1 MSDVKTTCEKLLE
14 GVPDDAMIL
23 VHKVDVI
30 RLTTSPVSE
39 ANGFDI
45 RRAAMARMRLDLAA
59 WIARR
64 WQTTGGV
71 VLLGAITGAMV
82 AGVAIAV
89 HWSVR

>member
-1 MSDVKTTCEKLLE
+1 MH
-14 GVPDDAMIL
+14 A
-23 VHKVDVI
+23 I
-30 RLTTSPVSE
+30 RLYEQIADALT
-39 ANGFDI
+39 
-45 RRAAMARMRLDLAA
+45 A

>member
-1 MSDVKTTCEKLLE
+1 MH
-14 GVPDDAMIL
+14 A
-23 VHKVDVI
+23 I
-30 RLTTSPVSE
+30 RLYE
-39 ANGFDI
+39 QI
-45 RRAAMARMRLDLAA
+45 AASLGA

-89 HWSVR
+89 HWSLG